1 MDLKIPNHVAI
12 IVDGN
17 GRWAKEK
24 GKNRSEGHDAGL
36 KNLKKLTKY
45 IFSKGIKF
53 LSIYVFSVE
62 NFKRDNDEV
71 NHLMNLFVFLFKK
84 NRKYFAENNI
94 KVVFSGSDVNLP
106 REVIS
111 ARDEIV
117 RLTKD
122 NDGGVLNICLNYS
135 GRLEIVDA
143 TKKIISAG
151 VDIDDIDEE
160 LFSKYLYQDLPD
172 VDFMIRTSGEYR
184 VSNFLLWQISY
195 AEFYFPNKYFPD
207 FGEDDFDLAL
217 VEYTK
222 RDRRFGGINK
232 K

>member
-24 GKNRSEGHDAGL
+24 GKSRSEGHDAGL

>member
-84 NRKYFAENNI
+84 NRKYFDENNI
-94 KVVFSGSDVNLP
+94 KVVFSGSDVNLS

-195 AEFYFPNKYFPD
+195 AEFSFPNKYFPD

>member
-207 FGEDDFDLAL
+207 FGEEDFNIAL